1 MPEGDTVL
9 RTARRLHQALAGRPL
24 LAADLRWPGLST
36 ATLAGMV
43 VTQVTARGKHLLT
56 RFDTGWTLHSHLRM
70 EGSWVI
76 QPTAAGAPL
85 PQVSDRSRVRAIL
98 VGPEW
103 TALGLR
109 LGMLDLVR
117 TEDEQRLVGHL
128 GPDVLDPHFDAETA
142 AANLGASDTTIGAA
156 LLDQR
161 NLAGIG
167 TLWASESLFAEH
179 LHPLEA
185 VGLLDRRALGA
196 VVARARRLMTANLDH
211 AVQSSTGSR
220 RPGRET
226 YVHGRSG
233 RPCLRCGATVGV
245 VLVGPVTRERQ
256 LCFCPRCQPRK
267 VPNEAARPAQ

>member
-9 RTARRLHQALAGRPL
+9 RTARRLHQALAGRAL

-36 ATLAGMV
+36 AALTGMV
-43 VTQVTARGKHLLT
+43 VTEVTARGKHLLT

-76 QPTAAGAPL
+76 RPTVAGPPL
-85 PQVSDRSRVRAIL
+85 PLVSERSTVRAIL

-117 TEDEQRLVGHL
+117 TDEEHHLVGHL
-128 GPDVLDPHFDAETA
+128 GPDVLDPGFDAETA
-142 AANLGASDTTIGAA
+142 VANLAASGTSIGAA

-167 TLWASESLFAEH
+167 TLWASETLFAEH
-179 LHPLEA
+179 LHPLGA
-185 VGLLDRRALGA
+185 VGLLDQRALA
-196 VVARARRLMTANLDH
+196 VVVARARLLLTANLDH

-233 RPCLRCGATVGV
+233 RPCLRCGATVGL

-256 LCFCPRCQPRK
+256 LCFCPRCQPRLD
-267 VPNEAARPAQ
+267 PSGIAPLAP

>member
-43 VTQVTARGKHLLT
+43 VTEVTARGKHLLT

-76 QPTAAGAPL
+76 QPTAAGASL
-85 PQVSDRSRVRAIL
+85 PQVSERSSVRAIL

-128 GPDVLDPHFDAETA
+128 GPDVLDPDFDVETA
-142 AANLGASDTTIGAA
+142 AANLGASATTIGAA
-156 LLDQR
+156 LLEQR

-185 VGLLDRRALGA
+185 VGLLDQRVLGA

-256 LCFCPRCQPRK
+256 LCFCPGCQPRLRA
-267 VPNEAARPAQ
+267 NEAARPAR

>member
-9 RTARRLHQALAGRPL
+9 RTARRLHQALAGRAL

-36 ATLAGMV
+36 AALAGMV
-43 VTQVTARGKHLLT
+43 VTEVTARGKHLLT

-76 QPTAAGAPL
+76 RRTSEGTQLPL
-85 PQVSDRSRVRAIL
+85 VSERSSVRAIL

-117 TEDEQRLVGHL
+117 TEEEHQLVGHL
-128 GPDVLDPHFDAETA
+128 GPDVLGPGFDVERA
-142 AANLGASDTTIGAA
+142 AANLAASDTSIGAA

-167 TLWASESLFAEH
+167 TLWASETLFAEH
-179 LHPLEA
+179 LHPLDPA
-185 VGLLDRRALGA
+185 AQLDQRALAA
-196 VVARARRLMTANLDH
+196 VVASARRLMIANLDH

-226 YVHGRSG
+226 YVHGRSR
-233 RPCLRCGATVGV
+233 RPCLRCGAIVNV
-245 VLVGPVTRERQ
+245 VLVGPVTQERQ
-256 LCFCPRCQPRK
+256 LCYCPGCQPRLA
-267 VPNEAARPAQ
+267 PGSAPLAP